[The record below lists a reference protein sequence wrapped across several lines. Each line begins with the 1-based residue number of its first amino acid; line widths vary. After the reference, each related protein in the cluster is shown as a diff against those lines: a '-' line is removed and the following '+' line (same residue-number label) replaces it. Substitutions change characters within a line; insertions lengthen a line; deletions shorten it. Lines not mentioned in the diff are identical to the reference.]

1 VYCRRVT
8 WLFLCCGAD
17 HIKRLSEQ
25 QPLVIAVHSPVTD
38 TQHGLAGQRRGSP
51 AASVGQLTVTSQLS
65 DTQHGLA
72 GQRRGSPAASVGQ
85 LTVTSQLS
93 DTRAVDATTSVT
105 GLGKYLSL
113 VIDWCVKI

>member
-1 VYCRRVT
+1 MYCRRVT

-65 DTQHGLA
+65 DT
-72 GQRRGSPAASVGQ
+72 
-85 LTVTSQLS
+85 
-93 DTRAVDATTSVT
+93 RAVDATTSVT